1 MNKNGKTSSFVM
13 GLIAGSLNIIIGII
27 VLIAGV
33 AATSIASSYGANIFD
48 SIWPVALVFVLT
60 IINLVGG
67 CVVSAS
73 RIAGGVMM
81 MVTGLPLLILFIIF
95 TINLTSQLSDF
106 GYYSYGY
113 SGTVIVIAV
122 LIFIT
127 ELLSIIAAI
136 IAFSG
141 PKAFV
146 PSYGQPYQGYGQ
158 QPYQGYGQQPY
169 QSYPQQRQYQ
179 GYPQQPYQ
187 GYGQQPYQGYG
198 QQPYQGYP
206 QQPAQ
211 APVQPQP
218 PAAAPDQSSETPAD
232 L

>member
-1 MNKNGKTSSFVM
+1 MNKKGKTSSFVM
-13 GLIAGSLNIIIGII
+13 GLIAGSLNIILGII

-33 AATSIASSYGANIFD
+33 AATSVASSYGANIFD
-48 SIWPVALVFVLT
+48 SIWIVALIFVFT

-67 CVVSAS
+67 CVVSGN

-81 MVTGLPLLILFIIF
+81 MVTGLPLLILFIIG
-95 TINLTSQLSDF
+95 TINVTSTLSDIS
-106 GYYSYGY
+106 YYSYGY
-113 SGTVIVIAV
+113 SGTVIVVAV
-122 LIFIT
+122 LMIIT
-127 ELLSIIAAI
+127 ELLSVIAAI

-141 PKAFV
+141 PKAYV
-146 PSYGQPYQGYGQ
+146 PAYG
-158 QPYQGYGQQPY
+158 
-169 QSYPQQRQYQ
+169 
-179 GYPQQPYQ
+179 QPYQ

-206 QQPAQ
+206 QQRPYQGYPQQPYQGYSQQPYQGYGQQPQSYPQQPAQ

-218 PAAAPDQSSETPAD
+218 STAATDQSSETPVD